1 MANGTELAK
10 AYVQIIPSAKGI
22 KGTLEQELGS
32 AGSTSGQAFNS
43 AFGGKL
49 KTGLATA
56 AKAGLAALGA
66 AVAGIA
72 ALGTQSIKLYSD
84 YEQLVGGV
92 ETLFGAGGAELEEYA
107 ASVGKTVSDA
117 EAEYNALIAAQDA
130 VMANARDA
138 WKNAGMS
145 ANEYMDTVT
154 AFSAALIQGL
164 GGDTQ
169 AAAEV
174 ANVAITDMADNANK
188 MGTDLASIQYAYQGF
203 AKQNYTMLDNLKL
216 GYGGTQAEMARLIND
231 SGVLGDTMEVTA
243 ETVNQVSFDKIV
255 EAIHVVQDEMGITG
269 TTADEAATTIQGSIS
284 SMKAAWDNFLAG
296 MADPEQDFDALLGN
310 LVDSV
315 VTVGKNLVPRI
326 QMLLPRLA
334 EGLTQLANSLL
345 PYIPTTLQSLLPTL
359 IDGASSLISGFTAVL
374 PDIITTAISAI
385 PQLAGAAV
393 SIIGNLVTALGT
405 AAPQLLSAGVQLL
418 NQLVAGIETGLPT
431 LAERI
436 PAMLQAGLGY
446 LTQQLPTVITAGM
459 DLLNALMNGILSA
472 IPVMAEQLPVIVQ
485 TVLDGITVQLP
496 SVLNKGVELLTNL
509 VNGILSAIPS
519 MLEQLPQIID
529 NFISFITSNLP
540 TILEAGINLLLNLTQ
555 GIIGAIPQLVAQLP
569 KIITSITSG
578 LANNLPQIIQSGVQM
593 LQKLIE
599 GIIKTIP
606 QLVASL
612 PQIITAI
619 VNGIGALMGGILDI
633 GVNIVKGI
641 WQGIQSMVSWF
652 TNQVK
657 NFFSGIVNGVKKVLG
672 IKSPSRVFASIG
684 GYMAEGLG
692 EGWSDEYSGVSRGL
706 LSSVQDTSDAVA
718 DQFSGSLSAKALE
731 ADLSIHRAGNGESA
745 LLSEL
750 RALGDRIER
759 MRIYLDSGRLVGGI
773 AKDMD
778 AAMGKIDAR
787 AVRTS

>member
-1 MANGTELAK
+1 MGNELAK
-10 AYVQIIPSAKGI
+10 AYVQIIPSTKGI
-22 KGTLEQELGS
+22 QGALENELSSVGS
-32 AGSTSGQAFNS
+32 ASGEKFNS
-43 AFGGKL
+43 SFGDKL

-154 AFSAALIQGL
+154 SFSAALIQGL

-169 AAAEV
+169 AAAKV
-174 ANVAITDMADNANK
+174 ADIAITDMADNANK

-315 VTVGKNLVPRI
+315 VTVGQNLVPRI

-405 AAPQLLSAGVQLL
+405 AAPRLLSAGVQLL

-431 LAERI
+431 LAERL
-436 PAMLQAGLGY
+436 PALIQSGLTY
-446 LTQQLPTVITAGM
+446 LTQQLPLVMTAGTQ
-459 DLLNALMNGILSA
+459 LLNGVLSGIFTALPIL
-472 IPVMAEQLPVIVQ
+472 AEQIPVIVQ
-485 TVLDGITVQLP
+485 TFLDGITAQLP
-496 SVLNKGVELLTNL
+496 VVLNTGVELLTNF
-509 VNGILSAIPS
+509 VNGILATIPS
-519 MLEQLPQIID
+519 MLDQLPQIID
-529 NFISFITSNLP
+529 AIITFVTDNLP
-540 TILEAGINLLLNLTQ
+540 TIIDAGITLLLNLTS
-555 GIIGAIPQLVAQLP
+555 GIIGAIPQLVSKLP
-569 KIITSITSG
+569 QIISSITGG
-578 LANNLPQIIQSGVQM
+578 LADSMPKIIQSGVQ
-593 LQKLIE
+593 LLLKLIE
-599 GIIKTIP
+599 GIISSIP
-606 QLVASL
+606 QLIAAL
-612 PQIITAI
+612 PQIIGAI
-619 VNGIGALMGGILDI
+619 VSGIGALMSGIIDI
-633 GVNIVKGI
+633 GVQIVKGI

-652 TNQVK
+652 TNKVK
-657 NFFSGIVNGVKKVLG
+657 SFFSGIVNGVKNVLG
-672 IKSPSRVFASIG
+672 IRSPSRVFASIG
-684 GYMAEGLG
+684 GYMAQGLG
-692 EGWSDEYSGVSRGL
+692 EGWSDEYGSVSRGL

-773 AKDMD
+773 AKGMD
-778 AAMGKIDAR
+778 AAIGKIDAR